1 MKEYLKKY
9 VMLRRHNMSVAWKKA
24 KRSKMCYVFLAPYAI
39 LFSLFVILPV
49 ISSIFF
55 SFTYYN
61 ILEKPRFI
69 GLSNYISLILEDDI
83 FLIGIKNT
91 LLIAVITGPLGYIM
105 SFLFAWLINELPR
118 WVRSV
123 AVVVFYAPSIAG
135 NCYVIFSVFFRGD
148 AYGYVNAFL
157 MKLGIIDSPILWFIN
172 PKYMLPI
179 CMLVILWMSLGTGF
193 LSFVAGL
200 QGVDRAQFEAGY
212 MDGIRNRWQELWYIT
227 LPSMRPQ
234 LMFGAVMSITTSFG
248 VGDIISGLFG
258 FPSTNYAGHLV
269 MTHLMGYSNYRL
281 ERGYACAI
289 AVLLFILV
297 CGWPTRILQLLSN
310 DPAVIAEGA
319 SYLRIVGLSY
329 VVTAFS
335 YTMGFACRATGNVR
349 LPMLTSL
356 LSVATNTLLNSIL
369 IFGLLGF
376 PELGL
381 RGAAIATAIAR
392 VVELTVLA
400 TVVYRKR
407 TPVAAN
413 FRQLFL
419 RKRERGAMR
428 LDLITEF
435 HKCLLC
441 VSFDLPQG

>member
-1 MKEYLKKY
+1 
-9 VMLRRHNMSVAWKKA
+9 MLRRHNMSVAWKKA

-227 LPSMRPQ
+227 LPNMKPM
-234 LMFGAVMSITTSFG
+234 LMFGAVMSITQAFG
-248 VGDIISGLFG
+248 VCDVTMALCGY
-258 FPSTNYAGHLV
+258 PSTDYAARTV
-269 MTHLMGYSNYRL
+269 VTHLFDYGYSRFEMGY
-281 ERGYACAI
+281 
-289 AVLLFILV
+289 
-297 CGWPTRILQLLSN
+297 
-310 DPAVIAEGA
+310 A
-319 SYLRIVGLSY
+319 S
-329 VVTAFS
+329 
-335 YTMGFACRATGNVR
+335 
-349 LPMLTSL
+349 
-356 LSVATNTLLNSIL
+356 
-369 IFGLLGF
+369 
-376 PELGL
+376 
-381 RGAAIATAIAR
+381 AIATI
-392 VVELTVLA
+392 
-400 TVVYRKR
+400 
-407 TPVAAN
+407 
-413 FRQLFL
+413 LFL
-419 RKRERGAMR
+419 IMILCNKA
-428 LDLITEF
+428 IQS
-435 HKCLLC
+435 LLRR
-441 VSFDLPQG
+441 VGT